1 MRILHVCP
9 YFKPSWEAGG
19 PPRFV
24 YELASQQVA
33 MGHDVTVYT
42 TDGFKER
49 LNVKKDTMVDVNGIR
64 TYYFRNLS
72 MYLTAKFNLPLPCY
86 LPVVAVKQIRF
97 FDIIHIH
104 EHRTFLA
111 IVTSLLATR
120 HNIPYVVQPH
130 GSAPR
135 MIKAWQKRLFDTL
148 IGNRIIY
155 NAKRIIASSRIE
167 SQYYKRVYPNLEER
181 MIARVPNPVNIPKKP
196 TGGSFRRKWELKDN
210 KIILYLGRIHERKGL
225 NLLVKAFNQIK
236 NDKLKLVIA
245 GPDDH
250 YLQRLKKLI
259 SELGLEDRIILTGP
273 LYGPSKFEAFAD
285 ADVFVLPSIDEYES
299 FGMAAAEAIACGT
312 PVIVTSNCGI
322 SEWIDPTSG
331 LIVEA
336 DEKSI
341 KDAIIKIL
349 ESGSFHPKTPRTL
362 EIERIARR
370 FDEIYQEATN

>member
-9 YFKPSWEAGG
+9 YFKPSWEGGG

-24 YELASQQVA
+24 YELALQQVA

-42 TDGFKER
+42 TDGFKR
-49 LNVKKDTMVDVNGIR
+49 RVRAPKNTMVDVDGIK

-72 MYLTAKFNLPLPCY
+72 MYLTANFNIPLPYY
-86 LPVVAVKQIRF
+86 LPVVALKQIGS

-111 IVTSLLATR
+111 AVTSLLATR

-135 MIKAWQKRLFDTL
+135 MVKGWQKRLFDTL

-167 SQYYKRVYPNLEER
+167 SQYYKRVYPDLDDE
-181 MIARVPNPVNIPKKP
+181 MIVRVPNPVNIPEIP
-196 TGGSFRRKWELKDN
+196 PRGSFRRKWGLEEN
-210 KIILYLGRIHERKGL
+210 RIILYLGRIHERKGL
-225 NLLVKAFNQIK
+225 NLLIRAFNQIK
-236 NDKLKLVIA
+236 DDKLKLVIA

-250 YLQRLKKLI
+250 YLKRLKKLI
-259 SELGLEDRIILTGP
+259 SDLGLEESIILTGP
-273 LYGPSKFEAFAD
+273 LYGFDKFEALVD
-285 ADVFVLPSIDEYES
+285 ADVFILPSNEYES

-312 PVIVTSNCGI
+312 PVVVTSNCGI
-322 SEWIDPTSG
+322 SEWIDSKSG
-331 LIVEA
+331 LIVQA
-336 DEKSI
+336 DEK
-341 KDAIIKIL
+341 KLKNAIMKIL
-349 ESGSFHPKTPRTL
+349 DNGSFHPRTPRVF
-362 EIERIARR
+362 EIEKIARK
-370 FDEIYQEATN
+370 FDEIYNEATS